1 MIFVT
6 MEETDLLHRTS
17 YTVRYETDDDD
28 DSSDEDSYDLRFLE
42 SDIGDPA
49 NETDIEPYGAA
60 PSYFPP
66 PRNPRNPNTLP
77 MGGAPS
83 SSALWANLDE
93 QINQSRPPPAE
104 LLRPNATFSH
114 KNKRSKCVI
123 KFEPA
128 M

>member
-6 MEETDLLHRTS
+6 MEETDLLSRTN
-17 YTVRYETDDDD
+17 YTVRYETDGDY
-28 DSSDEDSYDLRFLE
+28 DSSDDESYDLTFE
-42 SDIGDPA
+42 SDPGDPA

-60 PSYFPP
+60 PPYLPP
-66 PRNPRNPNTLP
+66 PRNPHNPNTLP
-77 MGGAPS
+77 RGSAPS

-104 LLRPNATFSH
+104 LLRPNASFCH
-114 KNKRSKCVI
+114 RKKKSKCVI
-123 KFEPA
+123 NFEPA